1 MIHVIVA
8 VFAVF
13 GILWALAIWL
23 VGGFTI
29 ALAGATI
36 HSHDPLRPLALGA
49 IAAAMYV
56 ATRGPLDMRRLTI
69 PLAVLLALCP
79 AIAGIARNSWT
90 AGGADQY
97 AYASQADLWLQRN
110 LTVQVSLAATAPWPE
125 PVVTFMPH
133 GFRPAVSGP
142 ALVPVT
148 APGLPLLMA
157 AAKLIAG
164 HCAMFLITPLSGALL
179 VWVTFAIGRRL
190 DSDALGL
197 AAAWLVATSPAVL
210 AMLVAPMSDVPAA
223 AFWAIA
229 IYFTLGRTRNSA
241 LFAGL
246 ATSAAILIRPN
257 LAPLAAVLVLWKLW
271 AGLKPSTTTDGQTV
285 VVPTFRSAVTVLPL
299 IAGAIP
305 GCLFIAWMNNA
316 LYGSPLASGY
326 GSLSALFSLSHIA
339 TNFERYGSWLV
350 VSQTPLAVV
359 GIAALFVPVK
369 AIWRTRDQQHAAWLL
384 AATVIVVWALY
395 LIYTPFDAWWFLRF
409 LLPAWPAMC
418 LGSAAVLVRMAHAR
432 RVALRVLAYAILA
445 GVGAHNLYYASTH
458 GAFPSGEGDHR
469 YVSIAKMVEQATDP
483 PAVIFTGQHS
493 GPIRY
498 YAGRTILRF
507 DMLDRA
513 WLDRAVQWLNAQ
525 GRRPYFLLEEWE
537 VTEFQQRFSESN
549 ALGTIALAPVVDY
562 RAPGVPGRVYL
573 FDPSRPD
580 GSDLITTPPPSAD
593 AKCVAPSPLLH
604 WR

>member
-23 VGGFTI
+23 IGGFTL
-29 ALAGATI
+29 ALPGATL

-49 IAAAMYV
+49 IAAAVYIVM
-56 ATRGPLDMRRLTI
+56 RGPLNLRRIAI

-97 AYASQADLWLQRN
+97 AYASQADLWLHRN

-164 HCAMFLITPLSGALL
+164 HCAMFLVTPLSGALL
-179 VWVTFAIGRRL
+179 VWITFAIGRRL
-190 DSDALGL
+190 DSDAMGL
-197 AAAWLVATSPAVL
+197 AAAWLIATSPAVL
-210 AMLVAPMSDVPAA
+210 AMLVSPMSDVPAA
-223 AFWAIA
+223 AFWGIA
-229 IYFTLGRTRNSA
+229 IYFTLGRTPNSA
-241 LFAGL
+241 LLAGL
-246 ATSAAILIRPN
+246 AASAAIVIRPN
-257 LAPLAAVLVLWKLW
+257 LVPLAAVLVLWKFW
-271 AGLKPSTTTDGQTV
+271 ARLRGDAATPRQAG
-285 VVPTFRSAVTVLPL
+285 RAVLPL
-299 IAGAIP
+299 IAGALP

-326 GSLSALFSLSHIA
+326 GSLSALFSLSYIA
-339 TNFERYGSWLV
+339 TNIEQYGRWLV
-350 VSQTPLAVV
+350 VSQTPLAAV
-359 GIAALFVPVK
+359 GIAVLFLPLK
-369 AIWRTRDQQHAAWLL
+369 AIWRTREQQHAAWLL
-384 AATVIVVWALY
+384 GATVIVVWALY
-395 LIYTPFDAWWFLRF
+395 LIYTPFAAWWFLRF

-418 LGSAAVLVRMAHAR
+418 LGAAAVLVRMAQAR
-432 RVALRVLAYAILA
+432 PIALRVLACAILA

-469 YVSIAKMVEQATDP
+469 YVSIAKMVEQATEP
-483 PAVIFTGQHS
+483 SAVIVTGQHS

-513 WLDRAVQWLNAQ
+513 WLDRAVQWLTAQ

-537 VTEFQQRFSESN
+537 MMEFEERFSPSN
-549 ALGTIALAPVVDY
+549 ALGTIALTPVVAY
-562 RAPGVPGRVYL
+562 RAPGVPGRIYL

-580 GSDLITTPPPSAD
+580 GGELITTPPPGAD
-593 AKCVAPSPLLH
+593 AKCVGPSPLLH